1 MQVLLKASGGAA
13 SDGGG
18 LRHPLDRSVLRC
30 VYLRYISATSPLHL
44 PYISLHP
51 PYISPQLIET
61 TLRMAEEQAAA
72 AAAAAEEEA
81 ADTEAA
87 STTVDAAAPPT
98 KLNAEVRVRVRT
110 C

>member
-1 MQVLLKASGGAA
+1 VYHASLAA
-13 SDGGG
+13 G
-18 LRHPLDRSVLRC
+18 LAAKDMLVPQE
-30 VYLRYISATSPLHL
+30 A
-44 PYISLHP
+44 
-51 PYISPQLIET
+51 PQLIET
-61 TLRMAEEQAAA
+61 TLRMAEEQAAAA